1 MTTNTIFDMINNEIV
16 GEEYLFEKRK
26 LAQLYDMIGYSL
38 KEVFL
43 KWQQDYYIKGV
54 R

>member
-26 LAQLYDMIGYSL
+26 LAELYDMIEYSL
-38 KEVFL
+38 KKMFL